1 MRRLRGELALTPV
14 VPRYFIMLTGAS
26 CAGKSTLVSAYEDRL
41 AVIHSDDMMGQMFD
55 LIREPELG
63 GSIDQ
68 TALWSARVDAK
79 VDRDGIMGLL
89 TRDAARGLPRD
100 RAILAAGYIYMFRDL
115 RRVTMQA
122 LSNRPD
128 LPVRF
133 LLMHIE
139 PPQDI
144 HAERS
149 RERYGFSYESA
160 LETVRGQR
168 VLFEPVTD
176 EPGLD
181 YVKIADEGE
190 FVAALEQRGVFVPVR
205 VDRAK
210 PARGWRDGWSRRTP
224 AK

>member
-1 MRRLRGELALTPV
+1 MRRRVQALPAPDPPSVTTPAEHAD
-14 VPRYFIMLTGAS
+14 VPEPDCAVRAS
-26 CAGKSTLVSAYEDRL
+26 RNDHFPSRQPADRR
-41 AVIHSDDMMGQMFD
+41 H
-55 LIREPELG
+55 
-63 GSIDQ
+63 
-68 TALWSARVDAK
+68 RV
-79 VDRDGIMGLL
+79 R
-89 TRDAARGLPRD
+89 RDAARGLPRD

-190 FVAALEQRGVFVPVR
+190 FVAALEQRGVFVPDR
-205 VDRAK
+205 GDRAR

>member
-1 MRRLRGELALTPV
+1 MRRLRGELACRSV

-26 CAGKSTLVSAYEDRL
+26 CAGKSTLTKAYQDRL
-41 AVIHSDDMMGQMFD
+41 AVIHSDRMMGRMFD
-55 LIREPELG
+55 LIREPELKV
-63 GSIDQ
+63 SIDQ
-68 TALWSARVDAK
+68 TTMWSARVDAK
-79 VDRDGIMGLL
+79 VDRDGLVGLL
-89 TRDAARGLPRD
+89 TRDVARGLPPD
-100 RAILAAGYIYMFRDL
+100 RAIVAEGYIYMFRDL

-122 LSNRPD
+122 LSDLPD

-181 YVKIADEGE
+181 YVKIADEHE
-190 FVAALEQRGVFVPVR
+190 FVAALEQRGVFVPDR
-205 VDRAK
+205 GDRAR